1 MFLTVMVIGLAG
13 LLVMALPAFAR
24 HGTGGGHGM
33 HHAHHALHAKT
44 TPMLPGHGL
53 IKDANAL
60 VAAKPAM
67 RFVPSPRM
75 IFSVLALYGAFGN
88 ALLRAAH
95 LSPLVAGLLAVLP
108 AAAVERFAV
117 TPLWNL
123 LFRFEGRPSSP
134 LEELVLC
141 DATAVTAF
149 RNGRGIVSLVRDGR
163 SVQFSAQLIEAQ
175 AAMEVRVGDR
185 LRVEDLDAQRER
197 LTVSVPQD

>member
-1 MFLTVMVIGLAG
+1 MPEG
-13 LLVMALPAFAR
+13 
-24 HGTGGGHGM
+24 
-33 HHAHHALHAKT
+33 
-44 TPMLPGHGL
+44 
-53 IKDANAL
+53 DA
-60 VAAKPAM
+60 
-67 RFVPSPRM
+67 
-75 IFSVLALYGAFGN
+75 IH
-88 ALLRAAH
+88 RAARR
-95 LSPLVAGLLAVLP
+95 LQVLVGQKLEVETP
-108 AAAVERFAV
+108 HPRAAVKQLGPRLDGRRLESVEAIGK
-117 TPLWNL
+117 NL